1 MGTRFIACWF
11 LISFSFLFFRSF
23 IFPRATLAQE
33 TVLDEQIPYPL
44 KMPLDD
50 RNVRLA
56 EDTNPTLPFA
66 SGRVL
71 VKFREG
77 LSAFSLSA
85 AAQQFELRALSSICD
100 DLGILSYAVR
110 PGTELATIEALRL
123 DPAVEFVEP
132 DYFVFATP
140 TDFVRRQSGA
150 DTKMMTTETI
160 PNDSG
165 YFLQWALPKI
175 NAPRAWDLARGS
187 GVTIAILDSGVDL
200 DHPDL
205 AAKIVSGYD
214 FINDDADADDDNG
227 HGTHVAGIAA
237 AISNNALGVAGL
249 AWDAKI
255 MPIKVLN
262 RSGVGPTSAL
272 AHGICWAANHG
283 ADVINMSLSS
293 PNLSNTVW
301 AAIDY
306 ANSKDIVSIA
316 AAGNEFLKGN
326 TVRYPGA
333 LNNVRAVA
341 ATDNQD
347 AHASFS
353 NTGVYV
359 DIAAPGVGIIST
371 YVRNQ
376 VPSVTILNGTSM
388 ATPLVSGLAALVLSV
403 SPDLSPNHV
412 MAAIHDSAVDLGDPG
427 RDVVF
432 GYGRI
437 DAAAA
442 LTSLEPPTPPGVD
455 VQSIAAGADHTCA
468 LTSSGGVRCWG
479 DNSHGQLGDGTT
491 RARRT
496 PVNVNGLSSGV
507 QYISAGDEHTC
518 ALTSSG
524 GVKCWGDNS
533 HGQLGDSTPTD
544 RLTPVDVN
552 GLASGVQYISA
563 GADHTC
569 ALTISGDTMCWGRT
583 PGGDVD

>member
-1 MGTRFIACWF
+1 MVNRFIACWL
-11 LISFSFLFFRSF
+11 LISFSLLFLRSF
-23 IFPRATLAQE
+23 VFPRATLAQE
-33 TVLDEQIPYPL
+33 TVLDEQIPGN
-44 KMPLDD
+44 MPLDD
-50 RNVRLA
+50 GNVSLA
-56 EDTNPTLPFA
+56 EDTNSALPFA

-85 AAQQFELRALSSICD
+85 AAQQFELRALSTICAR
-100 DLGILSYAVR
+100 LGIMSYAVR

-150 DTKMMTTETI
+150 DTKMMTTETF
-160 PNDSG
+160 PNDPLYSS
-165 YFLQWALPKI
+165 LQWALPKI

-214 FINDDADADDDNG
+214 FINSDANADDDNG

-255 MPIKVLN
+255 MPVKVLN
-262 RSGVGPTSAL
+262 TNGTGPSSAL
-272 AHGICWAANHG
+272 ARGICWAANHG
-283 ADVINMSLSS
+283 ADVINMSLS
-293 PNLSNTVW
+293 NRYLSNAVRE
-301 AAIDY
+301 AVDY

-316 AAGNEFLKGN
+316 SAGNEFLKGN
-326 TVRYPGA
+326 TIQYPAA
-333 LNNVRAVA
+333 LNNVSAVA

-347 AHASFS
+347 AQAAFS
-353 NTGVYV
+353 NTGIYV
-359 DIAAPGVGIIST
+359 DIAAPGVDIFST

-376 VPSVTILNGTSM
+376 VPVITTLNGTSM
-388 ATPLVSGLAALVLSV
+388 AAPFVSGLAALVLSV
-403 SPDLSPNHV
+403 SPDLSPSHV
-412 MAAIHDSAVDLGDPG
+412 KAVIHDSAVDLGDPG

-442 LTSLEPPTPPGVD
+442 LTSLDPPTPPGVD

-468 LTSSGGVRCWG
+468 LTVSGGVRCWG
-479 DNSHGQLGDGTT
+479 RNNNGQLGDGTT
-491 RARRT
+491 TARLT
-496 PVNVNGLSSGV
+496 PVDVNGLSSGV

-518 ALTSSG
+518 ALTASG
-524 GVKCWGDNS
+524 GVKCWGRNNN
-533 HGQLGDSTPTD
+533 GQLGDGTTTD
-544 RLTPVDVN
+544 QLTPVDVN
-552 GLASGVQYISA
+552 VLSSGVQYITA
-563 GADHTC
+563 GPDHTC
-569 ALTISGDTMCWGRT
+569 ALTVSGDTMCWGRT
-583 PGGDVD
+583 SGGGVD